1 MYETLKILHIISF
14 VSWFAGLFYLPRLF
28 VYHIENNTNREMN
41 EVFQKMEYKLLRIIM
56 NPAMILT
63 WVFWLALIHYVGF
76 AWWLIL
82 KLILVAILTW
92 FHMYLAKIRKNLEH
106 NYRDYTSK
114 YLRIIN
120 EVPTILLVL
129 IVILVVVKPFNL
141 WISHRVIFEN
151 N

>member
-1 MYETLKILHIISF
+1 MYETLKVLHIISF

-28 VYHIENNTNREMN
+28 VYHVENNTNREMN

-63 WVFWLALIHYVGF
+63 WIFGLALIHYVEF
-76 AWWLIL
+76 AWWLAL
-82 KLILVAILTW
+82 KLVLVSILTA
-92 FHMYLAKIRKNLEH
+92 FHMYLAKIRKNLEN

-114 YLRIIN
+114 YFRIIN

-129 IVILVVVKPFNL
+129 IIILVVVKPF
-141 WISHRVIFEN
+141 
-151 N
+151 

>member
-1 MYETLKILHIISF
+1 MYETLKVLHIISF

-28 VYHIENNTNREMN
+28 VYHVENNTNREMN

-63 WVFWLALIHYVGF
+63 WIFGLALIHYVGF
-76 AWWLIL
+76 AWWLAL
-82 KLILVAILTW
+82 KLVLVSILTA
-92 FHMYLAKIRKNLEH
+92 FHMYLAKIRKNLEN

-114 YLRIIN
+114 YFRIIN

-129 IVILVVVKPFNL
+129 IVILVVVKPL
-141 WISHRVIFEN
+141 
-151 N
+151 